1 MIEIFRN
8 WTFNIATIIVF
19 FVLIEVIIPSEKF
32 KKYIKFVIGLII
44 MIVIMN
50 PIVSTLNGK
59 ISIDDIAIES
69 FNQFQVEEIKSKHAN
84 YEKSQNDQILSI
96 FKEKLIEQIKEK
108 ILSIDGINETYV
120 EINIEEDVNSADFGE
135 IKQIN
140 AEIHPNSNKE
150 LSKNE
155 TVKPVDIN
163 LEKKVSNNESNNQKL
178 ISKVKL
184 ELSTSYEIEPK
195 NIFLKLQ

>member
-84 YEKSQNDQILSI
+84 YEKSQNDQIMSI